1 MRPSGRVNLPVAN
14 QLITPTITMKT
25 QINCHMRTYHGTVYQ
40 TISISRDRAAY
51 LLRAARSRG
60 PSRAPVRMP
69 NGYEMTDCGVNLS
82 FVS

>member
-1 MRPSGRVNLPVAN
+1 
-14 QLITPTITMKT
+14 MKP
-25 QINCHMRTYHGTVYQ
+25 QINCHIRVYHGPVAQYQ
-40 TISISRDRAAY
+40 TMSISRGSAAY

-69 NGYEMTDCGVNLS
+69 NGYEMSGCGVNLS